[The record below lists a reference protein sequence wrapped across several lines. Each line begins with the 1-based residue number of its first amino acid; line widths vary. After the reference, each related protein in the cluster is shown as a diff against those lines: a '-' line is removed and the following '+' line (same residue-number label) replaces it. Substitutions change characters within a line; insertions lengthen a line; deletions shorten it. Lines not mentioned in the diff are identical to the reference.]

1 MKKGKLF
8 LCITVLIVLIV
19 LLILQGF
26 EIAYS
31 KDISRKLD
39 ESTGLQYAVF
49 YDNFVTITG
58 AKENMSTINIP
69 ENIDGKAVIGI
80 DACAFCDRSDIVTVN
95 LPNTQ
100 NFSIDDSAFENC
112 VNLENINLSDN
123 IKLNGNSVFKNCDKL
138 DSIE

>member
-69 ENIDGKAVIGI
+69 ENIDGKTVIGI
-80 DACAFCDRSDIVTVN
+80 DACAFSNRNDIIEVN
-95 LPNTQ
+95 LPDYI
-100 NFSIDDSAFENC
+100 NFSIEDYAFENC
-112 VNLENINLSDN
+112 TNLEKINLPENINFLGDN
-123 IKLNGNSVFKNCDKL
+123 IFENCYKLKEN
-138 DSIE
+138 